1 MRQIYIVEGLSYRP
15 SVAFASREAAEAVA
29 RVCDADV
36 EAVPIIDLDHTC
48 LDEYDGGGDGDA
60 V

>member
-15 SVAFASREAAEAVA
+15 SVAFASREAAEAV
-29 RVCDADV
+29 
-36 EAVPIIDLDHTC
+36 PIIDVDHTC

>member
-29 RVCDADV
+29 RVCDAEV

-48 LDEYDGGGDGDA
+48 LDECDEGGEDDGL
-60 V
+60 